1 VVTRVY
7 IPDIHGRIWKFA
19 AGSGG
24 NFADEGPTQPF
35 ADGVA
40 LMKLNDVAFVYA
52 EAGNDNRL
60 AIPPSP
66 TPPFKMFVYRDD
78 AGDLWDADGDDVAEP
93 GTPAFDLVFP
103 ERFRGNSRP
112 ATAFNE
118 EGNGRVFFLG
128 QQFNPPAT
136 AECLSTFDTILFAV
150 GAETGGAVYDF
161 GSGYTQSAITRDAP
175 PIEVSV
181 AGGRVNISGGGT
193 LGQPPSPA
201 PGPSPSPY
209 GQQEPIVR
217 TQSRA
222 AGSPVCRD

>member
-1 VVTRVY
+1 
-7 IPDIHGRIWKFA
+7 
-19 AGSGG
+19 
-24 NFADEGPTQPF
+24 
-35 ADGVA
+35 
-40 LMKLNDVAFVYA
+40 
-52 EAGNDNRL
+52 
-60 AIPPSP
+60 
-66 TPPFKMFVYRDD
+66 MFVYRDD